1 MAKTA
6 VVKTRM
12 DDETLSQME
21 ELAERM
27 TPPATVS
34 ALVRQAVAEY
44 IRRQQLASVPA
55 SDRLMMVADGES
67 LSV

>member
-12 DDETLSQME
+12 DDETLSE
-21 ELAERM
+21 LERLAEQM
-27 TPPATVS
+27 TPPVTVS
-34 ALVRQAVAEY
+34 AVVRQAVVEY
-44 IRRQQLASVPA
+44 VARQLRVGVPT